1 MLVTFHSKATPDV
14 VMLKDLA
21 GYLLGVIGK
30 RIAVRGVIMHEEA
43 GAAIDRLESALE
55 EDARIA
61 EAHGANHRGLSA
73 HAAGNGAG
81 LRERAVP
88 FLDMLRIAHQQDAD
102 ILWSM

>member
-30 RIAVRGVIMHEEA
+30 RIDVRGVIIHA
-43 GAAIDRLESALE
+43 DVAAAIGRLEAALD

-61 EAHGANHRGLSA
+61 EEHGATHRVLSGRTTNHD
-73 HAAGNGAG
+73 AG
-81 LRERAVP
+81 LRQRAVP
-88 FLDMLRIAHQQDAD
+88 FIDMLRMANQQHAD
-102 ILWSM
+102 ILWSC

>member
-1 MLVTFHSKATPDV
+1 VLVTFHSKATPDV

-30 RIAVRGVIMHEEA
+30 RIAVRGVIVHEDA
-43 GAAIDRLESALE
+43 AAAIDRLEAALE

-61 EAHGANHRGLSA
+61 EVHGANHRALSA
-73 HAAGNGAG
+73 DAAESSAG
-81 LRERAVP
+81 LRQRAVP
-88 FLDMLRIAHQQDAD
+88 FLDMLRIAQQQDAD